1 MPPTKRS
8 KIPNCSRA
16 SPAKSLDFLSRIPR
30 PTTVESPANRF
41 LISCVSR
48 WNLAHCAST
57 SSLSQNPG
65 SVLPSCVAAW
75 NLRPLT
81 VAFPGVLLGFA
92 SFSSSSNGFSAS
104 NSQGFSDTGASI
116 SSQLV
121 RCVPSVE
128 SLSFAKAAVRNFLE
142 LDVAQ
147 ARSTFF
153 MAKVEDFHHK
163 RRRDEV
169 MEQENSSV
177 RAKIKNITV
186 EYDANEDEV
195 KRLEEKILE
204 HRAKMA
210 SLMDEAESL
219 EKGLLSNRR
228 DTQVVVDE
236 VVSLKEDYGK
246 WVREIQDSDD
256 KQGECLFKWEQ
267 LRRLFC

>member
-1 MPPTKRS
+1 
-8 KIPNCSRA
+8 
-16 SPAKSLDFLSRIPR
+16 
-30 PTTVESPANRF
+30 
-41 LISCVSR
+41 
-48 WNLAHCAST
+48 
-57 SSLSQNPG
+57 
-65 SVLPSCVAAW
+65 
-75 NLRPLT
+75 
-81 VAFPGVLLGFA
+81 
-92 SFSSSSNGFSAS
+92 
-104 NSQGFSDTGASI
+104 
-116 SSQLV
+116 
-121 RCVPSVE
+121 
-128 SLSFAKAAVRNFLE
+128 
-142 LDVAQ
+142 
-147 ARSTFF
+147 

-163 RRRDEV
+163 RHRAEV

-177 RAKIKNITV
+177 RAQIKNLTV

-210 SLMDEAESL
+210 LLMDEAESL

-256 KQGECLFKWEQ
+256 KQGECLLKWEQ